1 MAFVEDPS
9 WIKDLEDRGTRTEPY
24 DDSMWFRITSDG
36 TSWKSVGS
44 PDQGNYY
51 GAEPTRGADGTF
63 SHLIG
68 QTAGAPV
75 FAGEVPRQI
84 FDAKG
89 QPNILYKYADDSSMW
104 FRITPDGT
112 SWHSV
117 SGPSEGNYY
126 GAEPTRGD
134 DGTFSHLIGQV
145 AATTWG
151 ANPKYGTPGGV
162 GSTTPGAGGTGGTGT
177 GTGTDDAFAIVD
189 DLVRSYGLDKSIADF
204 IKGQMRTAQSRT
216 AIAMKIRQ
224 QPAYHLRFPAMKAR
238 IDAGLP
244 ALTENEYMALETDY
258 RSAMQAADL
267 PENFSDSPDDFAA
280 LIAGDVS
287 VAEVQSRVALAEQS
301 LDQANQDT
309 ITQLQTWYDLPKGSL
324 VAYFLDPDAAKN
336 VFEQNRRMEAAGLS
350 AGAMRAIGPSSPLA
364 KGTAE
369 RLQRE
374 GVAQSQLIQRLS
386 ERRGLTTELL
396 VGEALTADTL
406 ALGDFGVSGEAAA
419 RVRRGAAGR
428 AAAFQGEGGALT
440 TQRGVTGLGAA
451 E

>member
-24 DDSMWFRITSDG
+24 VERMWFRITHDG
-36 TSWKSVGS
+36 TSWQSVGD
-44 PDQGNYY
+44 PREGNYY
-51 GAEPTRGADGTF
+51 GVEPTKGADGTY
-63 SHLIG
+63 SRLIG
-68 QTAGAPV
+68 QTAGAPPITDSPLR
-75 FAGEVPRQI
+75 VPR
-84 FDAKG
+84 
-89 QPNILYKYADDSSMW
+89 
-104 FRITPDGT
+104 
-112 SWHSV
+112 
-117 SGPSEGNYY
+117 
-126 GAEPTRGD
+126 
-134 DGTFSHLIGQV
+134 
-145 AATTWG
+145 
-151 ANPKYGTPGGV
+151 GG
-162 GSTTPGAGGTGGTGT
+162 GTTPGTGT
-177 GTGTDDAFAIVD
+177 TAGTGTDDAFAIVD

-204 IKGQMRTAQSRT
+204 IKGQMTTAQSRT

-224 QPAYHLRFPAMKAR
+224 QPAYHLRFPAMKTR

-258 RSAMQAADL
+258 RSAMQAAGL
-267 PENFSDSPDDFAA
+267 PPNFSDGPEDFAA
-280 LIAGDVS
+280 LIEGDVS
-287 VAEVQSRVALAEQS
+287 VAELQSRVALAEQS
-301 LDQANQDT
+301 VDQANQDT

-324 VAYFLDPDAAKN
+324 VAYFLDPGAAKN

-364 KGTAE
+364 KSTAE

>member
-1 MAFVEDPS
+1 MADFELGDEYTGPAV
-9 WIKDLEDRGTRTEPY
+9 TA
-24 DDSMWFRITSDG
+24 DG
-36 TSWKSVGS
+36 RVINT
-44 PDQGNYY
+44 
-51 GAEPTRGADGTF
+51 ADGTYVQGGVRYVWTGEGDNF
-63 SHLIG
+63 APEGGWSDTPEQLAADEAYTPGSELNPIDPVDNQSKLIPARRADG
-68 QTAGAPV
+68 SPQPGAWIRNP
-75 FAGEVPRQI
+75 AYYTPQGRP
-84 FDAKG
+84 G
-89 QPNILYKYADDSSMW
+89 NADDADSQGNPMYIKGVDARGNPTWTLNEKFNSGEA
-104 FRITPDGT
+104 PGT
-112 SWHSV
+112 
-117 SGPSEGNYY
+117 
-126 GAEPTRGD
+126 
-134 DGTFSHLIGQV
+134 
-145 AATTWG
+145 
-151 ANPKYGTPGGV
+151 
-162 GSTTPGAGGTGGTGT
+162 GTGT
-177 GTGTDDAFAIVD
+177 GTGTDDAFSIVD
-189 DLVRSYGLDKSIADF
+189 DLVRSYGLDKTIADF
-204 IKGQMRTAQSRT
+204 IKGQMTTAQSRT

-224 QPAYHLRFPAMKAR
+224 QPAYHLRFPAMQAR

-258 RSAMQAADL
+258 RSAMQAANL
-267 PENFSDSPDDFAA
+267 PENFSDGPEDFAA
-280 LIAGDVS
+280 LIEGDVS
-287 VAEVQSRVALAEQS
+287 VAELQSRVALAEQS

-350 AGAMRAIGPSSPLA
+350 AGAMRALGPRAPWGGTLA
-364 KGTAE
+364 KSTAE

>member
-1 MAFVEDPS
+1 MADFDLGDPYTG
-9 WIKDLEDRGTRTEPY
+9 KEFTRQGKKVNM
-24 DDSMWFRITSDG
+24 DDG
-36 TSWKSVGS
+36 TYVEGGVRYLYTGEDDPDGFPLFVPEGGWSDTPQQLATDKLYIPGS
-44 PDQGNYY
+44 ELNPIDPVDNQP
-51 GAEPTRGADGTF
+51 ALIQVRRADGTVQP
-63 SHLIG
+63 G
-68 QTAGAPV
+68 AWTPNPAAYVAPV
-75 FAGEVPRQI
+75 KPA
-84 FDAKG
+84 DADTAPSGKYTTTQDERG
-89 QPNILYKYADDSSMW
+89 NTVWNIS
-104 FRITPDGT
+104 
-112 SWHSV
+112 
-117 SGPSEGNYY
+117 
-126 GAEPTRGD
+126 
-134 DGTFSHLIGQV
+134 
-145 AATTWG
+145 
-151 ANPKYGTPGGV
+151 PGW
-162 GSTTPGAGGTGGTGT
+162 TGGTGT
-177 GTGTDDAFAIVD
+177 TTGVNADGTPKDDAFAVVD

-224 QPAYHLRFPAMKAR
+224 QPAYHLRFPAMKTR

-258 RSAMQAADL
+258 RSAMQAANL

-287 VAEVQSRVALAEQS
+287 VAELQSRVALAEQS

-350 AGAMRAIGPSSPLA
+350 AGAMRALGPRAPWGGTLA
-364 KGTAE
+364 KSTAE